1 MSATDT
7 QFFSTIAE
15 RIADLAYARI
25 AAKLSSS
32 ADEPLAYSIDQAA
45 TKLNLSR
52 STVKTMIRDRE
63 IAVVRRGTRV
73 LITRRAI
80 ENWLER
86 NET

>member
-7 QFFSTIAE
+7 QFLSGLAEHIAE
-15 RIADLAYARI
+15 QVHRLVL
-25 AAKLSSS
+25 AKLASSP
-32 ADEPLAYSIDQAA
+32 DEPLAYSIEQTAQ
-45 TKLNLSR
+45 KLNLSR
-52 STVKTMIRDRE
+52 STIKAMIRDRE

-80 ENWLER
+80 QDWLDR